1 MVRPEPSVVFCKF
14 CFPDRFVQVQGFVR
28 VSYYFRLLK
37 LFLNLNGDP
46 GLIDTIDI
54 SCRQSMAL
62 ASVSPA
68 EQTIFTPV
76 QSNYA
81 EDALDKLLVA
91 IEEKFSNR
99 LGLLHDP
106 VIKKTLQRSSTNP
119 RFDEA
124 SAAHLAIKMCD
135 FEMVKAL
142 KAAGANFFSVSAV
155 MVACHCTGLPNS
167 ERGLPTTQF
176 VSKSLKFSP
185 RDRIAVF
192 SSLLMVMV
200 RLLYSGRGVVS

>member
-1 MVRPEPSVVFCKF
+1 MDNKIERS
-14 CFPDRFVQVQGFVR
+14 
-28 VSYYFRLLK
+28 
-37 LFLNLNGDP
+37 
-46 GLIDTIDI
+46 DI
-54 SCRQSMAL
+54 SRRQSMAL

-68 EQTIFTPV
+68 EQAISPPV
-76 QSNYA
+76 QSNDA
-81 EDALDKLLVA
+81 EDALDKLLIA

-142 KAAGANFFSVSAV
+142 KAAGANFF
-155 MVACHCTGLPNS
+155 CLCCDGGLPLHWFAEFGEGFADDTIREQVFQILTEGQDSSFLESVDGETLCQSVCLTRDLEAKAEQWRLS
-167 ERGLPTTQF
+167 E
-176 VSKSLKFSP
+176 K
-185 RDRIAVF
+185 
-192 SSLLMVMV
+192 
-200 RLLYSGRGVVS
+200 